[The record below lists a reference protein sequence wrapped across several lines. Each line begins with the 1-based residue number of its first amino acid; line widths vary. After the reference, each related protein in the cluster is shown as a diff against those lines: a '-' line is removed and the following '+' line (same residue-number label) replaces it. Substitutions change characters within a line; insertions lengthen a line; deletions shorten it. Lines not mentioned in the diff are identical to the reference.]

1 MDIKFPEQNNNLSD
15 KTGNTIQ
22 QETLETKDTI
32 IKIVGVGGGGTN
44 AINRMQAA
52 NISGVQLY
60 AVNTDN
66 GSLRQSCADTK
77 ISIGTGLGVG
87 GDPKKGEQYAQEA
100 VDKFKDMLQG
110 ANMVFVTTGMGGG
123 TGTGAAPVIAK
134 VSKELGI
141 LTVGVVTKPFT
152 VEGSERIEYANKGIA
167 KLREYADALIVIPN
181 DKILMVDGK
190 TPYKKGFEMIDD
202 VLRRAIE
209 SITDTITKIGEIN
222 IDFADVDSVLRN
234 SDNAIIALGGGST
247 LEEAFNEAISNK
259 FVEGEDIRNAD
270 KLLVNVSYSNVNEI
284 KVEDTNIIFD
294 YIKKNFKRYVSLKN
308 GNIINNDLDTK
319 LKVSIIA
326 SFKKQEETKTDEVQK
341 EKDLIDIM
349 KGEESID
356 EEANPFA
363 RPAYEN
369 KTIKKI

>member
-1 MDIKFPEQNNNLSD
+1 MNIIFPEQNNNS
-15 KTGNTIQ
+15 TTINRNNS
-22 QETLETKDTI
+22 QEKLETADTV
-32 IKIVGVGGGGTN
+32 IKIIGVGGGGTN

-52 NISGVQLY
+52 HILGVQLY
-60 AVNTDN
+60 AVNTDY
-66 GSLRQSCADTK
+66 GSLRQSSADTK

-87 GDPKKGEQYAQEA
+87 GDPKKGEQYALEA
-100 VDKFKDMLQG
+100 VDKFKDMLDG
-110 ANMVFVTTGMGGG
+110 ANMVFITTGMGGG
-123 TGTGAAPVIAK
+123 TGTGAAPVIAR

-167 KLREYADALIVIPN
+167 KLREYTDAIIVIPN

-234 SDNAIIALGGGST
+234 SDNAIIALGGGAT

-294 YIKKNFKRYVSLKN
+294 YIKKHFKKYISLKV
-308 GNIINNDLDTK
+308 GNIVNNDLDTK

-326 SFKKQEETKTDEVQK
+326 AFKKQEEEAN
-341 EKDLIDIM
+341 EKDLVDM
-349 KGEESID
+349 MEGEEGI
-356 EEANPFA
+356 EEETNPFN
-363 RPAYEN
+363 RPAYESY
-369 KTIKKI
+369 KTTKI

>member
-1 MDIKFPEQNNNLSD
+1 MDVIFPEQNNKLSD

-22 QETLETKDTI
+22 QENLKTKDTV
-32 IKIVGVGGGGTN
+32 IKIIGVGGGGTN

-52 NISGVQLY
+52 HISGVQLY

-110 ANMVFVTTGMGGG
+110 ANMVFITTGMGGG

-152 VEGSERIEYANKGIA
+152 VEGAERIEYANKGIA
-167 KLREYADALIVIPN
+167 KLRNYTDAIIVIPN

-190 TPYKKGFEMIDD
+190 TPYTKGFEMIDD

-234 SDNAIIALGGGST
+234 SDNAIIALGGGAT

-270 KLLVNVSYSNVNEI
+270 KLLVNVSYSNINEI

-294 YIKKNFKRYVSLKN
+294 YIKKNFKKYVSLKN

-326 SFKKQEETKTDEVQK
+326 AFKKQSDAQTVQK
-341 EKDLIDIM
+341 EKDLVDIM
-349 KGEESID
+349 KDGESID
-356 EEANPFA
+356 EETNPFD

-369 KTIKKI
+369 KTTKI